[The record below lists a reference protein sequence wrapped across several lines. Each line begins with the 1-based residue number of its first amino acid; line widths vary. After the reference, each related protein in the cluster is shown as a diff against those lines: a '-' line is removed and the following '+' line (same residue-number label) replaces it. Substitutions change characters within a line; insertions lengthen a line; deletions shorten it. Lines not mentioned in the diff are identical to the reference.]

1 MTLNGII
8 TTECTVAQHVF
19 LLLLLLLGL
28 LCPQNASVYEETPHE
43 GAKMASILRA
53 DSRDLFLSLES

>member
-19 LLLLLLLGL
+19 LLLLLLGL
-28 LCPQNASVYEETPHE
+28 LCPQIASVYQETPHE
-43 GAKMASILRA
+43 GAKVASILRA
-53 DSRDLFLSLES
+53 DSKDLFLSLES